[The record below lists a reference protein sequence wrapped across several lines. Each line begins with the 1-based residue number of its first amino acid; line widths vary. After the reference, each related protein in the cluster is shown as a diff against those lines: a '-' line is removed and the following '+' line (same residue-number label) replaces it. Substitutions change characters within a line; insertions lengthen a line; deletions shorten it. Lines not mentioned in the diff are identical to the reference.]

1 MTYFILPLGDRHLI
15 ACSSPVIKASE
26 RLEFESAVDL
36 LAALNNRSADAAD
49 ALQASERAGY
59 DAGFAR
65 GIEDAEAKLESVIVE
80 LTKRFDLQSSD
91 RRNDIADAALG
102 ATRAIIG
109 TFDNV
114 EILRRLILQALD
126 RIDTGAPMTIEV
138 APTMANALDGEFDRF
153 SNVRIEAVDGMDPLD
168 CIFEMPSGRVLAG
181 LELQMSALAERWGV
195 SAPSAVAETVE

>member
-1 MTYFILPLGDRHLI
+1 MTYFLLPLGDRHAI

-26 RLEFESAVDL
+26 RLEFESSVEL
-36 LAALNNRSADAAD
+36 LATLNSRNAEAAD
-49 ALQASERAGY
+49 ALKASERAGY
-59 DAGFAR
+59 DAGFAQ
-65 GIEDAEAKLESVIVE
+65 GMQDAETKLASVIAE
-80 LTKRFDLQSSD
+80 LMKRFNLQSSE

-109 TFDNV
+109 TFDRV

-126 RIDTGAPMTIEV
+126 RVDTGAPMTIEV
-138 APTMANALDGEFDRF
+138 APSMATALDGEFDRF
-153 SNVRIEAVDGMDPLD
+153 SNVRVQAVDGMDPLD

-195 SAPSAVAETVE
+195 GATSNVAEPVE